1 MIVIVTSGES
11 TLLAVALH
19 TTEADAPAAAVIA
32 EMVRTLVAMAVVQSV
47 PVAVKVIACASGS
60 VANKLTTIS
69 DMWNTIASV
78 LTDVTVTED
87 DTIDLNPIEMR
98 SYVGDYR
105 LLEEVIGWQPRVN
118 LQDGV
123 KLTVESLK

>member
-1 MIVIVTSGES
+1 
-11 TLLAVALH
+11 
-19 TTEADAPAAAVIA
+19 
-32 EMVRTLVAMAVVQSV
+32 
-47 PVAVKVIACASGS
+47 
-60 VANKLTTIS
+60 
-69 DMWNTIASV
+69 
-78 LTDVTVTED
+78 
-87 DTIDLNPIEMR
+87 MR

>member
-1 MIVIVTSGES
+1 
-11 TLLAVALH
+11 
-19 TTEADAPAAAVIA
+19 
-32 EMVRTLVAMAVVQSV
+32 
-47 PVAVKVIACASGS
+47 
-60 VANKLTTIS
+60 
-69 DMWNTIASV
+69 MWNIIASV

-123 KLTVESLK
+123 KLIVESLK